1 MSLKILSYTFTAL
14 ISLLTLTSALHAS
27 HETVVVDGD
36 EVEEVTQRLRAYSLT
51 RPRSSSSQ
59 RLRTAHDVIRIEKN
73 EQAQLGRPIGF
84 PTPDLIFRATLKV
97 THQHLAPALQDFFN
111 TTSLLREEDAQK
123 PWNVELT
130 FLIARYV
137 VPGHVVLTS
146 YTPSGS
152 PTSSP
157 TFSTRRLTDRT
168 LSARALIKVDRSNT
182 EERGLPQ
189 PTGEDTLLP

>member
-1 MSLKILSYTFTAL
+1 MSLKMGLSTFTGL
-14 ISLLTLTSALHAS
+14 ISFLILTSSLHAS
-27 HETVVVDGD
+27 HEVPTVEGD
-36 EVEEVTQRLRAYSLT
+36 EVEEVAQRLRAYSLT
-51 RPRSSSSQ
+51 RPRSSSAQ
-59 RLRTAHDVIRIEKN
+59 RLRTAHDVIRIERN
-73 EQAQLGRPIGF
+73 EQAHFGRPIGF

-97 THQHLAPALQDFFN
+97 THQHLAPALQEFFN
-111 TTSLLREEDAQK
+111 TTPLLREEEAQK

-137 VPGHVVLTS
+137 VPAHVVLTS

-189 PTGEDTLLP
+189 PAGTGIVTP